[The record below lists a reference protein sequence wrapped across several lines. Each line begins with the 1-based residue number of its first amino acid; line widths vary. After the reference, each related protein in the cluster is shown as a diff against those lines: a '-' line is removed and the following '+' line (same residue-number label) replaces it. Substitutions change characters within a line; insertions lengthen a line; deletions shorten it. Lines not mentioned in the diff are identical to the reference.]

1 MVRPTPLNQAVTNA
15 EKQAEQ
21 SSRKIADAALEL
33 LRTLPIHEQE
43 RILTEWSDRLRPI
56 TTPRAGEVLGTIV
69 KFLPRRREWSVG
81 DIKQEIDSQG
91 VRASTKNS
99 YNALGYLTRK
109 KHIKRVG
116 YGRYLVDGVGIETS
130 DELTGDSPVFDD
142 E

>member
-1 MVRPTPLNQAVTNA
+1 MIKPTLLNRAVPNAENQA
-15 EKQAEQ
+15 ES
-21 SSRKIADAALEL
+21 SSRKIANAALEL

-43 RILTEWSDRLRPI
+43 RILAEWSDSLRPI

-69 KFLPRRREWSVG
+69 KFLPRRQEWSVG
-81 DIKQEIDSQG
+81 DIKQEIVSQG
-91 VRASTKNS
+91 VKASTKNI
-99 YNALGYLTRK
+99 YNALGYLTRRN
-109 KHIKRVG
+109 HIKRVG